1 MPWRAEMRLQ
11 AASPARD
18 VGRWNPQGAALHR
31 PLMARSA
38 HLGRAQYPRPC
49 GPVGIS
55 KLSEVIPVKL
65 PSGLLALISGAA
77 IVASACSSGPA
88 TAAPSAGPGGTCT
101 AAADATQIEA
111 VSWWTTGPES
121 DGFNA
126 LVNKFNCDNP
136 RYWVSNSAIAG
147 GTGAAAQAAL
157 QNRIMDGRPPDTFQI
172 HMGHELL
179 DTYVVPGFMANLDDL
194 YAADSW
200 TTQFPQGLLDI
211 VGARDAA
218 GTVHYFS
225 VPLDI
230 HRANVLWYNKT
241 VFAANNLKA
250 PTTWDEFISVAD
262 ALKAKDIT
270 PLAIGDSDVSAS
282 GMILEDVLL
291 AQLGAAK
298 FNGLWTGATDW
309 SNADVTNALNT
320 YKKILSYANTD
331 HSSLKWDQAADYL
344 IPAGTGAQPS
354 PDVQSSLGAQASAV
368 AQPKAA
374 MTIMGDWVTREFDS
388 KGFTDY
394 GYVAAPGGTGI
405 FQALADSFGLPAK
418 APQTEGVKKFLSFI
432 GSAPGQD
439 IFNPYTGSIPA
450 NLQGGNPPAESKQYS
465 TYQKWSIEEWK
476 NDIVVPSLEFGAA
489 AAPSWKG
496 AIENALK
503 PFAANPDVASL
514 QTALAQ
520 ACKDARVCR

>member
-1 MPWRAEMRLQ
+1 MTCPEP
-11 AASPARD
+11 S
-18 VGRWNPQGAALHR
+18 
-31 PLMARSA
+31 S
-38 HLGRAQYPRPC
+38 C
-49 GPVGIS
+49 GPVRIS
-55 KLSEVIPVKL
+55 RVSEVISVKF

-88 TAAPSAGPGGTCT
+88 PVAPSAGPSGTCG
-101 AAADATQIEA
+101 AASDAIKIEA
-111 VSWWTTGPES
+111 VSWWITGPES

-136 RYWVSNSAIAG
+136 QYWVSNSAIAG
-147 GTGAAAQAAL
+147 GTGTVAQAAL
-157 QNRIMDGRPPDTFQI
+157 QNRVMDGRPPDTFQI

-179 DTYVVPGFMANLDDL
+179 DTYVLPGFMANLDDL
-194 YAADSW
+194 YAANGW
-200 TTQFPQGLLDI
+200 TTQFPPGLLDI
-211 VGARDAA
+211 VGAKDAA

-250 PTTWDEFISVAD
+250 PTTWDEFLVVAE

-270 PLAIGDSDVSAS
+270 PLAIGDSEIWAS

-309 SNADVTNALNT
+309 SNAEVTTALDT
-320 YKKILSYANTD
+320 YKKILSYANSD

-344 IPAGTGAQPS
+344 IPPGTGAQPS
-354 PDVQSSLGAQASAV
+354 AGAQPSTAAP
-368 AQPKAA
+368 PKAA
-374 MTIMGDWVTREFDS
+374 MTIMGDWVTREFDNKS
-388 KGFTDY
+388 FTDY

-405 FQALADSFGLPAK
+405 FQALADSFGLPAQ
-418 APQTEGVKKFLSFI
+418 APQTEGVKKFLTFI

-439 IFNPYTGSIPA
+439 IFNPHTGSIPA
-450 NLQGGNPPAESKQYS
+450 NLQGGNPPAEAKQYS
-465 TYQKWSIEEWK
+465 TYQKWAIAEWK
-476 NDIVVPSLEFGAA
+476 NDIIVPSLEFGAA

-496 AIENALK
+496 AIEGALTS
-503 PFAANPDVASL
+503 FSANPDVASL
-514 QTALAQ
+514 QAALVQ
-520 ACKDARVCR
+520 ACKDAKACR